1 MVTAEINSIRKLHND
16 SFVFTTFTSMILIPT
31 RYLCSTESESF
42 TSMPCFQKNKNT
54 SHRNCRYAY
63 DLVLLF
69 DTKLY
74 ITVSNDSFL
83 TDRKQNTESIL
94 SVRHVTPFA
103 QLAQKKTY
111 KVTHFSKTNSIYN
124 TVMLLSY
131 SNMLKWVYRSQL
143 SSLYGRTA
151 RV

>member
-16 SFVFTTFTSMILIPT
+16 SFVFTTSTSMILIPT

-42 TSMPCFQKNKNT
+42 ASMPCFQKNKNT

-74 ITVSNDSFL
+74 ITVSNGSFL

-94 SVRHVTPFA
+94 SVRHVSPFA
-103 QLAQKKTY
+103 QLAPKKLT
-111 KVTHFSKTNSIYN
+111 KLRIFRRPIQSTI
-124 TVMLLSY
+124 
-131 SNMLKWVYRSQL
+131 
-143 SSLYGRTA
+143 
-151 RV
+151 